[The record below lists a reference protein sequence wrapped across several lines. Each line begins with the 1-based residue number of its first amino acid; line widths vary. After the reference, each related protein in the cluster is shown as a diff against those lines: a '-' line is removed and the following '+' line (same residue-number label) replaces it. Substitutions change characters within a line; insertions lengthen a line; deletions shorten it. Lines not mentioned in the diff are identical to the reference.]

1 MKLRVFLVE
10 DLLPAQ
16 ALLNDLF
23 RSHPAAFEIVGSST
37 TEAEANLWLEENA
50 GAWDILVADLVL
62 AQGSGI
68 SVARRARQLST
79 DGQVVILSGYVSP
92 GIQQHLRGLGV
103 NHIFDKASP
112 DDFIAWVGTTA
123 RQQAR

>member
-23 RSHPAAFEIVGSST
+23 NSHPAAYQIVGST
-37 TEAEANLWLEENA
+37 ATEAEANMWLEENA
-50 GAWDILVADLVL
+50 DAWDILVADLVL

-68 SVARRARQLST
+68 SVARRARQISIK
-79 DGQVVILSGYVSP
+79 GRIVILSGYVSP
-92 GIQQHLRGLGV
+92 GIHKHLLGLGV
-103 NHIFDKASP
+103 DHIFDKAMP
-112 DDFIAWVGTTA
+112 DDFIAWVGMLA
-123 RQQAR
+123 QQQSP